1 MTGPIML
8 TAGPKNG
15 GRGDSGDKR
24 LSKPIIKKSPLKD
37 DLKTSKHGNR
47 PEVLESD
54 SDLSDSAYDP
64 LDRTIQN
71 RSNALTAQSRE
82 ESDRMPQRGPPR
94 KPNLMYDT
102 SGIIDGDSIEIG
114 DVGISPTEFNQY
126 NQRYEEGEKGA
137 NGNPLMRLGGR
148 NDMPMKPQI
157 ITVSGTAKNANASN
171 SSMPRRNK

>member
-94 KPNLMYDT
+94 KPNLVIHFPNHRCT
-102 SGIIDGDSIEIG
+102 IQAASSTEIQLKS
-114 DVGISPTEFNQY
+114 VMLE
-126 NQRYEEGEKGA
+126 
-137 NGNPLMRLGGR
+137 
-148 NDMPMKPQI
+148 
-157 ITVSGTAKNANASN
+157 
-171 SSMPRRNK
+171 